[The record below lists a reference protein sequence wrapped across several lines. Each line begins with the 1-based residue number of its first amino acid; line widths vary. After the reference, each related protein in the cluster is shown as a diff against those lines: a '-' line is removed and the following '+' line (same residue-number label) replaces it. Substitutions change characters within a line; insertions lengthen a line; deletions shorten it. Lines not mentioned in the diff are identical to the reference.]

1 MQPETIFSFANT
13 FVLIGWVLLIV
24 AFRWKYTLTLVRLGV
39 VLLLSA
45 LYTILII
52 THLGD
57 SEGGFGSLA
66 EVSQLFENPW
76 SLLAGWVHYLAFDL
90 FVGSWEVENA
100 QKLGIS
106 RWLIIP
112 CLLFTF
118 LLGPIGLLLYLILRT
133 IYTKRLSHEL
143 A

>member
-1 MQPETIFSFANT
+1 MQPEPIFSFANT
-13 FVLIGWVLLIV
+13 FVLIGWILLIV

-39 VLLLSA
+39 VFLLSV

-52 THLGD
+52 THFGD

-106 RWLIIP
+106 HWFIIP

-133 IYTKRLSHEL
+133 VYTKRLSHEL

>member
-1 MQPETIFSFANT
+1 MQPETIFSFAST
-13 FVLIGWVLLIV
+13 FVLIGWILLIV
-24 AFRWKYTLTLVRLGV
+24 AFRWKYTLALVRLGV

-45 LYTILII
+45 LYAILII
-52 THLGD
+52 THFGN

-106 RWLIIP
+106 HWLIIP

-118 LLGPIGLLLYLILRT
+118 FLGPIGLLLYLIIRT
-133 IYTKRLSHEL
+133 IRTKKLSHDL